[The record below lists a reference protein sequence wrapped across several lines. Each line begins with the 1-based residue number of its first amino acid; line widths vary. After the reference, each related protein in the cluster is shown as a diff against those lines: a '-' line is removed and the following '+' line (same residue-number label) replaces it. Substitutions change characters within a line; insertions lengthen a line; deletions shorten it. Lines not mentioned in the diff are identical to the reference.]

1 MGTHRKNP
9 PEKRESLSDEKYNLR
24 ELAKKSLEILKQ
36 NETKK
41 PIYLLK
47 NQKNELIT
55 KKRKSN

>member
-41 PIYLLK
+41 IVYL
-47 NQKNELIT
+47 I
-55 KKRKSN
+55 KR

>member
-9 PEKRESLSDEKYNLR
+9 PEKRESLKDYKYNLR

-47 NQKNELIT
+47 N
-55 KKRKSN
+55 